1 MEYFKCKSCGKPI
14 ASYDEKTKVDN
25 LHIQCKSCKA
35 YNILKHNKVVEFYI
49 KVGKSGEENA

>member
-14 ASYDEKTKVDN
+14 ASYNESTKVDN

-35 YNILKHNKVVEFYI
+35 YNIIKNNEVVKFYI
-49 KVGKSGEENA
+49 KVGSFGDKDV